1 MLPHSKMAKVF
12 KCDRCGKIDETSD
25 KSFGYVSNL
34 SESMDLCEKCT
45 NDVWNY
51 ADKGHQPTS

>member
-1 MLPHSKMAKVF
+1 MSKMAKIF

-34 SESMDLCEKCT
+34 SKSMDLCEKCT

-51 ADKGHQPTS
+51 ADKGRQPTS